1 MSLPRRVTVV
11 APRARLDVALPL
23 ECTVGELIPQ
33 LVRLA
38 GAQPQ
43 PVGDSPGWG
52 LARIGEHPLAPGLTL
67 SAAAVADGE
76 VLHLRPRA
84 RYEAPLLFDDVVD
97 AIASAA
103 ETRKGAWRP
112 RVGRRLAIAVAAVLF
127 LGATLSTLTALS
139 GQPAAPLAAGVVA
152 VALLLLGG
160 ALARARGDA
169 DAGAACSGV
178 GVVAALLAGLS
189 SVPRLVEALPV
200 GLGAATLAAAL
211 AAALVGHRLAAF
223 VAAATATGLGAL
235 GCAVVVL
242 FDVRPVDVAAV
253 GVVVVTALGAVAPMI
268 SLRLARL
275 PLPRV
280 PADMESFRAD
290 ERPALGVD
298 VLDQTSAAAEM
309 LTGLVAA
316 LGAVVAGGCLVLLG
330 SDSVWAL
337 VLAGLLGLAWV
348 LRSRSY
354 AGAMQRVAPVVAG
367 LLVLT
372 GLVWRLAA
380 DADTNRLLA
389 FAAGMV
395 VTAAA
400 CLWYAERVVRGEH
413 SPSRARWLDVL
424 EYLVLIALLPV
435 AGAILG
441 VYSAIGG

>member
-1 MSLPRRVTVV
+1 MSSPRRVTVV

-43 PVGDSPGWG
+43 PPGDSPGWG
-52 LARIGEHPLAPGLTL
+52 LARVGEHPLAPGLTVT
-67 SAAAVADGE
+67 AAAVADGE

-103 ETRKGAWRP
+103 ETRRGAWRP
-112 RVGRRLAIAVAAVLF
+112 RVGRRLAIAVAMVLF
-127 LGATLSTLTALS
+127 LGCTLLVLTALS
-139 GQPAAPLAAGVVA
+139 GSPAAPITTGVVA

-169 DAGAACSGV
+169 DAGAACAGV
-178 GVVAALLAGLS
+178 GVVAALLAGLVALDS
-189 SVPRLVEALPV
+189 LPV

-211 AAALVGHRLAAF
+211 AAVLVGHRFAAF

-235 GCAVVVL
+235 GSAVVVL
-242 FDVRPVDVAAV
+242 FDVAPVDVAAV
-253 GVVVVTALGAVAPMI
+253 GAVVVTALGAMAPMI

-280 PADMESFRAD
+280 PADMEQFRAD
-290 ERPALGVD
+290 ERPALGAD

-309 LTGLVAA
+309 LTGLVSA

-330 SDSVWAL
+330 SDSVWAQ

-367 LLVLT
+367 LVVLAGLVL
-372 GLVWRLAA
+372 RLAS

-395 VTAAA
+395 VLAAA

-435 AGAILG
+435 AGAIVG
-441 VYSAIGG
+441 VYSALG